1 MVAWCLWMKILIAR
15 HNFTVFLMLFLVWWT
30 GSTLIKYSIR
40 EEASFALA
48 GFLAAPLSW
57 SNLNLTML
65 VFVILPL
72 LLIIFNNNF
81 YLFHFAHE
89 ELVFGDFD
97 NISRQYKT
105 AMNVPGLVWIFMS
118 LIEMIKLCHFIRF
131 YMWDTHFK
139 WHTAGKFLFAWA
151 KFRSLPPV
159 TMILHTAIL
168 NDTAQHTLILVR

>member
-1 MVAWCLWMKILIAR
+1 
-15 HNFTVFLMLFLVWWT
+15 
-30 GSTLIKYSIR
+30 
-40 EEASFALA
+40 
-48 GFLAAPLSW
+48 
-57 SNLNLTML
+57 ML

-131 YMWDTHFK
+131 YM
-139 WHTAGKFLFAWA
+139 
-151 KFRSLPPV
+151 
-159 TMILHTAIL
+159 
-168 NDTAQHTLILVR
+168 